1 MRIGVIGLGMA
12 GLPLACIAAEKGF
25 HVVGVDVD
33 ERRCREI
40 NKGVNPIPEEPKL
53 AKLLVKHGG
62 ENLVA
67 TSNFK
72 DAKDCC
78 FYIVIVPLFIDEKHS
93 PDFTSLKNAIT
104 NLGKILKKGDC
115 VVLETTVPP
124 GTTETMVREWLEKA
138 SGLRLGEFYLAHS
151 PERIMT
157 GYSISRLKEFPKVI
171 GGVNKESGQKA
182 YDVYQRFIGNL
193 TLVSSARVAEFVKV
207 IEGCYRN
214 TNIALA
220 NELFK
225 IADELHIDF
234 YEARNAANHRFC
246 DIHLPSTGVGG
257 HCIPV
262 YPWFLINEMEKR
274 KKNEDSLLL
283 KTSTLVNDEMIYYWA
298 DKIIERC
305 KSLDKPLEA
314 VKICVK
320 GISFR
325 KGVKSLYYSRN
336 LALVKLLQDKGLDV
350 YASDPLLSQEEIEEM
365 GLYFVHPSK
374 ADVVFDAFNVE
385 VTT

>member
-1 MRIGVIGLGMA
+1 M
-12 GLPLACIAAEKGF
+12 
-25 HVVGVDVD
+25 
-33 ERRCREI
+33 
-40 NKGVNPIPEEPKL
+40 
-53 AKLLVKHGG
+53 
-62 ENLVA
+62 
-67 TSNFK
+67 
-72 DAKDCC
+72 
-78 FYIVIVPLFIDEKHS
+78 
-93 PDFTSLKNAIT
+93 KNAFT
-104 NLGKILKKGDC
+104 NLGKILSKGDC

-124 GTTETMVREWLEKA
+124 RTTETMVREWLEKA

-157 GYSISRLKEFPKVI
+157 GYSISRLKEFPKVS

-246 DIHLPSTGVGG
+246 DIHLPSTGFGG
-257 HCIPV
+257 HCIPL

-274 KKNEDSLLL
+274 NKTEDSLLL
-283 KTSTLVNDEMIYYWA
+283 KTSTLVNDEMIQY
-298 DKIIERC
+298 
-305 KSLDKPLEA
+305 
-314 VKICVK
+314 
-320 GISFR
+320 
-325 KGVKSLYYSRN
+325 
-336 LALVKLLQDKGLDV
+336 
-350 YASDPLLSQEEIEEM
+350 
-365 GLYFVHPSK
+365 
-374 ADVVFDAFNVE
+374 
-385 VTT
+385 